1 MAQAPPRPPA
11 ATPQRRGA
19 QTANRAQVQA
29 DVFAATAK
37 LLAGGSAFADL
48 SVQRIAH
55 EAGIS
60 RTAFYFY
67 FADKRELITGLAA
80 DISQQLYDRAA
91 RFFSGEAD
99 SEAELRTVLGE
110 VYELYRRHGAV
121 TRAIVEVS
129 TYDEEIAVYWRGLLD
144 AFVSATEQRI
154 VRERAAA
161 GRTGAGRSGDDPRA
175 IAFALVWMLERTLY
189 QQLVQDEPVPRKRII
204 EALVHIFQGA
214 I

>member
-1 MAQAPPRPPA
+1 M
-11 ATPQRRGA
+11 
-19 QTANRAQVQA
+19 
-29 DVFAATAK
+29 FAATAA
-37 LLAGGSAFADL
+37 LLADGGAFADL

-55 EAGIS
+55 AAGIS

-67 FADKRELITGLAA
+67 FADKRELITGLASE
-80 DISQQLYDRAA
+80 ISQQLYDSAA
-91 RFFSGEAD
+91 AFFSGEAD
-99 SEAELRTVLGE
+99 GEDELRAVLAE
-110 VYELYRRHGAV
+110 VYALYRRHGAV

-154 VRERAAA
+154 VRERASGVHGASR
-161 GRTGAGRSGDDPRA
+161 GTGDPRA

-189 QQLVQDEPVPRKRII
+189 QQLVQDEPVPRARVI
-204 EALVHIFQGA
+204 EAMVHIFQGA